1 MPVNVTQIDFKISPR
16 TVQQQ
21 AVEKL
26 REAILAG
33 IFKPG
38 DRLIEADLCELLGV
52 SRPSVR
58 EALRSLAAEK
68 LIGVAPN
75 RGFFVP
81 TMSWDEIEDIYKV
94 RALLEG
100 EAAALFTPRAT
111 AEQLR
116 AMRTA
121 LEDFRSATKTDSR
134 LDQLK
139 TTSRFYEPI
148 LSGCGNRIIQEIL
161 QGLMERITF
170 LRSRSMSREGRA
182 KFSLREMTKIF
193 DAIKSGD
200 AEDARHAASEHVEK
214 ACAAARTVYFEKP

>member
-1 MPVNVTQIDFKISPR
+1 MSVGIAQIDFKISPR

-38 DRLIEADLCELLGV
+38 DRLIEADLCALLGV

-81 TMSWDEIEDIYKV
+81 VMSWDEIEEIYKV

-116 AMRTA
+116 TMRVA
-121 LEDFRSATKTDSR
+121 LDDFKAAIKSGDR
-134 LDQLK
+134 LAQLK
-139 TTSRFYEPI
+139 TTGRFYEPI

-161 QGLMERITF
+161 QSLMERITF

-182 KFSLREMTKIF
+182 KFSLREMTNILE
-193 DAIKSGD
+193 AIRSGD
-200 AEDARHAASEHVEK
+200 PEDARRAASEHVEK
-214 ACAAARTVYFEKP
+214 ACAAAKLVYFEKP